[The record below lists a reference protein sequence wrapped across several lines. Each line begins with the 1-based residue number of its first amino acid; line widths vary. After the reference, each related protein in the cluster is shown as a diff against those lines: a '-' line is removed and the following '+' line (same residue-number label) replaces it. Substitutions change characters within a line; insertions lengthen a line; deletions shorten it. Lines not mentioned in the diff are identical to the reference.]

1 AARHRLG
8 PGHPRP
14 RHDRPVHLAPA
25 DLRRRAGHPDAG
37 APRGAVPQRP
47 PPRRAAPRRGRSLGP
62 RRAGLRGADA
72 AGWVSEEPPMFHEKL
87 RRVGDEYEVTI
98 PDAEVERLGLQE
110 GQWVSVEIWAA
121 AGASE
126 LPPDARG

>member
-1 AARHRLG
+1 
-8 PGHPRP
+8 
-14 RHDRPVHLAPA
+14 
-25 DLRRRAGHPDAG
+25 
-37 APRGAVPQRP
+37 
-47 PPRRAAPRRGRSLGP
+47 
-62 RRAGLRGADA
+62 
-72 AGWVSEEPPMFHEKL
+72 MFHEKL

-126 LPPDARG
+126 LPPDARGAFEASWAENEAIYRDLAEH